1 MNDLLK
7 KSTVLQGKIRRYEK
21 LSNNKNQR
29 NTKQKTYEKELLKA
43 IDEYDDLE
51 KKINMEAKKFL
62 KVKEGMEKNKKLV
75 NDLKNIY
82 CGALKPRKGQKKG
95 TFEECKRKGQIRLY
109 GLNEAPTKGKK
120 GGKLAVSVLKKFI
133 QESHKDRYNDVG
145 DYKID
150 RQLSHEWVKVYYN
163 SRNNQAVVV
172 HRGSS
177 DLADAWTDTK
187 LFFQQKN
194 NKRFKISEKV
204 QKEAEQKY
212 GAQNVT
218 TVGSSLGGYLAEQY
232 RGDSKEII
240 SVSKPTTPLDVLKG
254 KKKADNQYNI
264 RVDRDPVRILQNFQK
279 GPNDIVIHSNSL
291 NPFNNHM
298 GDSVLSKLDENKM
311 IGKGG
316 LSKLFKSM
324 RVNQIK
330 ELVKLLRKHKAG
342 GARQYPISGKKK
354 CDLCKMVE
362 QLKGGNLSNNKKNT
376 LWEKLNVMFMNNV
389 VVPLFKY
396 LSNTL

>member
-43 IDEYDDLE
+43 LGEYDDLE

-82 CGALKPRKGQKKG
+82 CEALKPRKGQKKG

-133 QESHKDRYNDVG
+133 QELHKDGYNDVG

-194 NKRFKISEKV
+194 NKCFKISEKV

-232 RGDSKEII
+232 GGDSKEII
-240 SVSKPTTPLDVLKG
+240 SMSKPTTLLDVLKG
-254 KKKADNQYNI
+254 KKKADNQYDI
-264 RVDRDPVRILQNFQK
+264 RVDRDPVGILQNFQK
-279 GPNDIVIHSNSL
+279 GPNDIVI
-291 NPFNNHM
+291 
-298 GDSVLSKLDENKM
+298 
-311 IGKGG
+311 
-316 LSKLFKSM
+316 
-324 RVNQIK
+324 
-330 ELVKLLRKHKAG
+330 
-342 GARQYPISGKKK
+342 
-354 CDLCKMVE
+354 
-362 QLKGGNLSNNKKNT
+362 
-376 LWEKLNVMFMNNV
+376 
-389 VVPLFKY
+389 
-396 LSNTL
+396 

>member
-133 QESHKDRYNDVG
+133 EKS
-145 DYKID
+145 
-150 RQLSHEWVKVYYN
+150 RQ
-163 SRNNQAVVV
+163 
-172 HRGSS
+172 
-177 DLADAWTDTK
+177 
-187 LFFQQKN
+187 
-194 NKRFKISEKV
+194 
-204 QKEAEQKY
+204 
-212 GAQNVT
+212 
-218 TVGSSLGGYLAEQY
+218 
-232 RGDSKEII
+232 
-240 SVSKPTTPLDVLKG
+240 P
-254 KKKADNQYNI
+254 I
-264 RVDRDPVRILQNFQK
+264 RC
-279 GPNDIVIHSNSL
+279 S
-291 NPFNNHM
+291 
-298 GDSVLSKLDENKM
+298 
-311 IGKGG
+311 
-316 LSKLFKSM
+316 
-324 RVNQIK
+324 
-330 ELVKLLRKHKAG
+330 
-342 GARQYPISGKKK
+342 
-354 CDLCKMVE
+354 C
-362 QLKGGNLSNNKKNT
+362 
-376 LWEKLNVMFMNNV
+376 
-389 VVPLFKY
+389 
-396 LSNTL
+396 